1 MEQHS
6 QHMKHLTDRLA
17 AVGAP
22 ISREDQV
29 VTLSGSLLR
38 NFASLVTALE
48 ATTSSKTVE
57 ALPQKKQP
65 FMLQITASHRSV
77 RYNIDLPPI
86 QSCSSKFWAWSR
98 TATNFDK
105 GWRGDHKHKIMD
117 RPFMPKYHTLSEV
130 LLQLV
135 VTWMISPSILFNK
148 LSDVKMKQ
156 TEMSH
161 SLSEAESVLSGVT
174 KRNKPCGPP
183 TCFECAVVGQIC
195 RYCASKK
202 SKGQKARLAE
212 GQDVRMISLTS
223 MGCLCN
229 L

>member
-1 MEQHS
+1 
-6 QHMKHLTDRLA
+6 
-17 AVGAP
+17 
-22 ISREDQV
+22 
-29 VTLSGSLLR
+29 
-38 NFASLVTALE
+38 
-48 ATTSSKTVE
+48 
-57 ALPQKKQP
+57 
-65 FMLQITASHRSV
+65 MLQIAASHRSV
-77 RYNIDLPPI
+77 RYNTDLPPI

-161 SLSEAESVLSGVT
+161 SSSEAESVLSGVT
-174 KRNKPCGPP
+174 TRNKPCGPP
-183 TCFECAVVGQIC
+183 TCFECAEVGQTC
-195 RYCASKK
+195 RYCTSKK

>member
-1 MEQHS
+1 MDFKVVNFIRLSALINGMEQHS

-86 QSCSSKFWAWSR
+86 QSCSSKF
-98 TATNFDK
+98 
-105 GWRGDHKHKIMD
+105 
-117 RPFMPKYHTLSEV
+117 
-130 LLQLV
+130 
-135 VTWMISPSILFNK
+135 
-148 LSDVKMKQ
+148 
-156 TEMSH
+156 
-161 SLSEAESVLSGVT
+161 
-174 KRNKPCGPP
+174 
-183 TCFECAVVGQIC
+183 
-195 RYCASKK
+195 
-202 SKGQKARLAE
+202 
-212 GQDVRMISLTS
+212 
-223 MGCLCN
+223 
-229 L
+229 